1 MSAVPSAYKA
11 MSPAAGR
18 VNAPIA
24 TMNATGSSMKMDTPV
39 VSTGIGWP
47 SYTI

>member
-1 MSAVPSAYKA
+1 

-24 TMNATGSSMKMDTPV
+24 TMNATGSSMKMDAAVASAGRANPT
-39 VSTGIGWP
+39 STI
-47 SYTI
+47 